1 MRPGRFYM
9 LTCHVAEGHRSSSI
23 SKLDSLLH
31 EYESE
36 YHYLFNLVY
45 EAANSQAEGDLQQN
59 YHLPNVARRLLESF
73 LAFRQPSK
81 SGELRQQLDLI
92 DFDVAKKTRILRFL
106 HTHSHAGQISD
117 PEHDPSILIET
128 KQVLSDLLG
137 LIQKDDGRHFDQ
149 MKDLVLK

>member
-1 MRPGRFYM
+1 M
-9 LTCHVAEGHRSSSI
+9 LTSNATSGNRSSSI
-23 SKLDSLLH
+23 SKLDRLLH

-36 YHYLFNLVY
+36 YHYLFSLVY
-45 EAANSQAEGDLQQN
+45 GAANSVEEAGLQEN
-59 YHLPNVARRLLESF
+59 YHLPNIARRLLESF

-128 KQVLSDLLG
+128 RQVLSDLLC
-137 LIQKDDGRHFDQ
+137 LIQKDDNRHFEQ
-149 MKDLVLK
+149 MKELVAR

>member
-1 MRPGRFYM
+1 M
-9 LTCHVAEGHRSSSI
+9 LTSNVTGGNRSSSI

-36 YHYLFNLVY
+36 YHYLFSLVY
-45 EAANSQAEGDLQQN
+45 EAANSEEEAGLQQN
-59 YHLPNVARRLLESF
+59 YHLPNIARRLLESF

-81 SGELRQQLDLI
+81 SGELRQQLDVI

-128 KQVLSDLLG
+128 KQVLNDLLC
-137 LIQKDDGRHFDQ
+137 LMQNDDDRHFDQ
-149 MKDLVLK
+149 MKALVTK

>member
-1 MRPGRFYM
+1 M
-9 LTCHVAEGHRSSSI
+9 LTSNVTGGKRSSSI
-23 SKLDSLLH
+23 SRLDSLLH

-36 YHYLFNLVY
+36 YHYLFSLVY
-45 EAANSQAEGDLQQN
+45 KAANSDEEADLQQN
-59 YHLPNVARRLLESF
+59 YHLPNIARRLLESF

-81 SGELRQQLDLI
+81 SGELRQQLEVI

-128 KQVLSDLLG
+128 KQVLNDLLS
-137 LIQKDDGRHFDQ
+137 LIHKEDNRHFDQ
-149 MKDLVLK
+149 MKALVTK